1 MKYILFLELHGIQ
14 VSRPF
19 KINYNKDINLYLY
32 PKELFKTFSDI
43 NEIIEDLESSTSN
56 IYTFLMPTFLKFEI
70 GNGRFSYLVSEIS
83 IDIYQDERSFFQ
95 DIYRTFDLFLRI
107 NSFIFGFFINIQKI
121 FVFSKQEYGYRL
133 NRIIDHRIII
143 DRNKAGVMYYR
154 LDNYSED
161 ISLLFN
167 RVRNSEL
174 LQDLVQLF
182 YEFIASQ
189 NSSEIET
196 KIIYLWN
203 YLEHIANIYTS
214 HINKNLLIDQN
225 KYQQLQERI
234 SGLVTENLNTSIL
247 VPIHLAQLNSKIRG
261 LLNRIKQEK
270 SIPIE
275 KSQWRVIKG
284 KIEDEI
290 IDLIKDEEND
300 ILIEGYDKKKICDL
314 IIQKIE
320 NFPPIKELI
329 YLMLRDIRYEL
340 SNYEN
345 RLIEYIKE
353 ARNYLFH
360 RSIKLG
366 GLYQLLIDRFS
377 EITQFN
383 FNDLKRIVK
392 KFEEFLTRV
401 TAEIFHSKIL
411 KGKRTRG
418 KATINWFHPGLEEAK
433 SGKEYFIEK
442 LNSIRETFSQTK
454 RHKNLIKFILRKEK
468 KYDGVLQNISM
479 MGYCFGQEHRQYIK
493 FNLEFI
499 NKFKAQGKF
508 SGNISYPQI
517 YDFYIDLTQNFKE
530 LVAIMKFRQMI
541 YLSNFSNT
549 HSVYIDFL
557 DFWFDIDDFFRKNEE
572 LRNILQNINT

>member
-1 MKYILFLELHGIQ
+1 
-14 VSRPF
+14 
-19 KINYNKDINLYLY
+19 
-32 PKELFKTFSDI
+32 
-43 NEIIEDLESSTSN
+43 SN

-290 IDLIKDEEND
+290 IDLIKD
-300 ILIEGYDKKKICDL
+300 
-314 IIQKIE
+314 
-320 NFPPIKELI
+320 
-329 YLMLRDIRYEL
+329 
-340 SNYEN
+340 
-345 RLIEYIKE
+345 
-353 ARNYLFH
+353 
-360 RSIKLG
+360 
-366 GLYQLLIDRFS
+366 
-377 EITQFN
+377 
-383 FNDLKRIVK
+383 
-392 KFEEFLTRV
+392 
-401 TAEIFHSKIL
+401 
-411 KGKRTRG
+411 
-418 KATINWFHPGLEEAK
+418 
-433 SGKEYFIEK
+433 
-442 LNSIRETFSQTK
+442 
-454 RHKNLIKFILRKEK
+454 
-468 KYDGVLQNISM
+468 
-479 MGYCFGQEHRQYIK
+479 
-493 FNLEFI
+493 
-499 NKFKAQGKF
+499 
-508 SGNISYPQI
+508 
-517 YDFYIDLTQNFKE
+517 
-530 LVAIMKFRQMI
+530 
-541 YLSNFSNT
+541 
-549 HSVYIDFL
+549 
-557 DFWFDIDDFFRKNEE
+557 
-572 LRNILQNINT
+572 